1 MEGITVLDLHHLTV
15 LADGLP
21 NPGPAAPPGMGGTFS
36 DWISW
41 AKYIGMFAG
50 VMGLI
55 ACGVMMMVGRRNR
68 SHLAAEGASGLVWV
82 IAGASIVTLSVSMV
96 TALMGG

>member
-1 MEGITVLDLHHLTV
+1 MFDPSHLIV
-15 LADGLP
+15 LADNLP
-21 NPGPAAPPGMGGTFS
+21 NPGPQAPPGMKGTFS

-41 AKYIGMFAG
+41 GKYIGMFAG
-50 VMGLI
+50 VMGFI

-68 SHLAAEGASGLVWV
+68 SHLAAEGAGGLVWV
-82 IAGASIVTLSVSMV
+82 IAGGSVVTLSVSIV